1 MAIYVAIR
9 ASWSMTWLSMIH
21 NDVDLTDPESL
32 DVLYEMTGEYLCL
45 VHRILD
51 DEKRPLCPD
60 TLPHLTSELLYGRG
74 VVDIPYWKF
83 TNPWWEL
90 YTELKYV
97 LNRLH
102 PFCGIPEAVIDYN
115 GALVGFVFDVPS

>member
-9 ASWSMTWLSMIH
+9 PTWSMTWLSMIH
-21 NDVDLTDPESL
+21 NEVDLTDPESL
-32 DVLYEMTGEYLCL
+32 DALYEMTSEYLYL
-45 VHRILD
+45 VHRMLD
-51 DEKRPLCPD
+51 NEKRPLSPD
-60 TLPHLTSELLYGRG
+60 ALPHLVSELLYARG
-74 VVDIPYWKF
+74 VMDIPYWKF

-97 LNRLH
+97 LNRLL
-102 PFCGIPEAVIDYN
+102 PFHGMPDAVTDHN